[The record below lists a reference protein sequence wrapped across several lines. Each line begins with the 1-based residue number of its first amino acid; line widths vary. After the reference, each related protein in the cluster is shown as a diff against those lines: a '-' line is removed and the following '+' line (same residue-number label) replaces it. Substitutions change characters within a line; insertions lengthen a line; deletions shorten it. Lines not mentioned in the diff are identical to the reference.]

1 MEKCSQLVIS
11 IYRFGNFIYYKVKIP
26 VVRTILLMI
35 YKLLNLFFVKIAFN
49 TELPAE
55 CKIGKN
61 LIIYHPYG
69 IVVNK
74 KTIMGDNV
82 ILRHQTTIGNKGNGT
97 GGVPH
102 IGNNVNIGSGSA
114 LIGGI
119 KVGDNAIIGAHSV
132 VNKDVYDDTTVVGV
146 PAKVVK
152 KNRRI

>member
-1 MEKCSQLVIS
+1 MVQ
-11 IYRFGNFIYYKVKIP
+11 
-26 VVRTILLMI
+26 
-35 YKLLNLFFVKIAFN
+35 
-49 TELPAE
+49 
-55 CKIGKN
+55 
-61 LIIYHPYG
+61 
-69 IVVNK
+69 
-74 KTIMGDNV
+74 
-82 ILRHQTTIGNKGNGT
+82 